1 MSDQI
6 ESQPE
11 KDQSLSRRELLKAL
25 AATAGATAAAA
36 FLPANWVKP
45 VIKAGV
51 LPAHAQGTLQ
61 YDLLCDLFLG
71 EQNVSNQ
78 SIPAGDV
85 VITCRAQVQP
95 PTAGVGI
102 NIYYTYS
109 LPAPGVGSLN
119 VTTLADGSCQAL
131 IAHLSGGFLPGD
143 TLNVV
148 VSIYSPAGQTA
159 TCSRSVSFY
168 APG

>member
-1 MSDQI
+1 MSDKFEPQ
-6 ESQPE
+6 SE

-36 FLPANWVKP
+36 FLPGSWVKP
-45 VIKAGV
+45 VVKAGV
-51 LPAHAQGTLQ
+51 LPAHAQGTMQ
-61 YDLLCDLFLG
+61 YELDCDIFLG
-71 EQNVSNQ
+71 EQNISNQ
-78 SIPAGDV
+78 SIPAGNL
-85 VITCRAQVQP
+85 IINLRAQVQP

-102 NIYYTYS
+102 NFYYTYQ

-119 VTTLADGSCQAL
+119 STTLSDGSCQVD
-131 IAHLSGGFLPGD
+131 IAHDFQPDD

-159 TCSRSVSFY
+159 TCSRFVSFY
-168 APG
+168 GPR

>member
-6 ESQPE
+6 ESQPQ

-36 FLPANWVKP
+36 FLPGNWVKP
-45 VIKAGV
+45 VVTAGV

-61 YDLLCDLFLG
+61 FDLDCAIFLG
-71 EQNVSNQ
+71 EQDVSNQ
-78 SIPAGDV
+78 SIPAGNL
-85 VITCRAQVQP
+85 ILNLRAQVQP

-102 NIYYTYS
+102 NFYYTYQ

-119 VTTLADGSCQAL
+119 VITLADGSCQTP
-131 IAHLSGGFLPGD
+131 IAHDFQPDD
-143 TLNVV
+143 TLNIV

-159 TCSRSVSFY
+159 ICSRSVSFY
-168 APG
+168 SPG